1 MYELE
6 PRLRTLAVATLI
18 LVGEEEAAAVD
29 ASRFLGAA
37 IPGEVLRTLLD
48 TGHMLNLEEP
58 AAFNAAVFEFLP
70 GPRSRAPARSRR
82 TTWISD

>member
-1 MYELE
+1 MYEPE